1 MNMRATT
8 LGRIAQDAPT
18 MSEAQRNWRIAA
30 IALLSTRFIQ
40 GFIYW
45 GGGSRRFI
53 YAPSKLDP
61 SAPSWM
67 ANKFQT
73 AMPGALFGTD
83 HLISFMLTHF
93 YLLYAGVIL
102 FSAAEL
108 IVGAMLM
115 TGLLTR
121 VAALCS
127 MGFSVLLMAMF
138 GWQGATCIDEWT
150 MAACNLAMG
159 ASLLLAGSGAYSL
172 DNVLL
177 HRNPALAATPWFR
190 WMSGS
195 LPLPQT
201 DVGFR
206 NLAFGVLSFVLV
218 FDIATYSYYRG
229 SVLTSFHGGPVS
241 PTKHHLTLSQAE
253 LLPDGSV
260 HFHVYLDGGTPDAPA
275 HIMKAELIGGENE
288 PLETWNTET
297 LSRLPADSIR
307 NDFAYNKFK
316 AGPYGIVAEMGAMA
330 TITLPPEP
338 NVHPPAGGN
347 IILRLV
353 DVNGRSFSLKLAG
366 ADENSSV
373 QGRQAGLI
381 LSRKIE
387 SAADGILGPQTPNR
401 ATLRYSP
408 KSRRQRLPWL

>member
-8 LGRIAQDAPT
+8 LGGIAEDAPT

-177 HRNPALAATPWFR
+177 HRNPALAGKQWFR

-201 DVGFR
+201 DSGFR
-206 NLAFGVLSFVLV
+206 KLALAVLAFVVIFNVG
-218 FDIATYSYYRG
+218 TYNYYRG

-241 PTKHHLTLSQAE
+241 PVKHHLTLSQAE

-260 HFHVYLDGGTPDAPA
+260 RFHVYLDAGTPEAPVHVVA
-275 HIMKAELIGGENE
+275 AELLNNDKH
-288 PLETWNTET
+288 PVADWDAAV
-297 LSRLPADSIR
+297 LSKLPKT
-307 NDFAYNKFK
+307 DFANDYAYNRFEP
-316 AGPYGIVAEMGAMA
+316 GPFGIRAKMGAAA
-330 TITLPPEP
+330 TVTLP
-338 NVHPPAGGN
+338 VPASGT
-347 IILRLV
+347 I
-353 DVNGRSFSLKLAG
+353 AG
-366 ADENSSV
+366 ARYIQLTDV
-373 QGRQAGLI
+373 DGRTF
-381 LSRKIE
+381 S
-387 SAADGILGPQTPNR
+387 
-401 ATLRYSP
+401 ATLGSNP
-408 KSRRQRLPWL
+408 